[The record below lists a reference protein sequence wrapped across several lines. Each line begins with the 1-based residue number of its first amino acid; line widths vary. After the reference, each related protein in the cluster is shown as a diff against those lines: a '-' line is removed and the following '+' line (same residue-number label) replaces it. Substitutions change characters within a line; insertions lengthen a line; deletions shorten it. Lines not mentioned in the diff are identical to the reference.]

1 MPEVQAVR
9 LPTTPPGTPATHRT
23 APGPC
28 RTLALNRAVTQADVG
43 ARREAKARAGGAA
56 AEPVDQSVPE

>member
-9 LPTTPPGTPATHRT
+9 LPTTPPGARATHRT

-28 RTLALNRAVTQADVG
+28 RTLVLTRGVTQAEVG
-43 ARREAKARAGGAA
+43 ARREPKARARGAA